1 MTIHNSLLLG
11 DKTTHQAAWARLNR
25 ARAGSYQATSLL
37 RAHPAGPHI
46 AGEVPAETE
55 AAKKRANPA
64 RPTQDDIDAKKADAV
79 FKNAI
84 TPFVIRR
91 PLA

>member
-1 MTIHNSLLLG
+1 MWVRLCESTPIMTIHNSLLLG

-46 AGEVPAETE
+46 AGKATGRNRGSEETSE
-55 AAKKRANPA
+55 PRQAYSG
-64 RPTQDDIDAKKADAV
+64 
-79 FKNAI
+79 
-84 TPFVIRR
+84 
-91 PLA
+91 